1 MAVFPIYEDFFR
13 FLEVLE
19 VGEDPWEVYEE
30 MYFRPHK
37 NFFGAYWRTF
47 FPLMDVRTL
56 QDRVRQVRRGHYAAL
71 EHLIGQ
77 SRPEDIVQENLSRC
91 RAHLPRLPEPDVY
104 LIVGFFSADGF
115 VVNVNSRPA
124 IGIGLERFKDF
135 RLLDIILAHEYCHC
149 ARYLAL
155 GSCAETEPET
165 LGQKLLSEGLS
176 VYFSQRV
183 YPQRRL
189 FDHLLMSRRR
199 LNWCQQNEQLLKT
212 TAERELTSSRLVPV
226 FFQRGKPG
234 AGIPPR
240 TGMYLAYRLVER
252 ALSEMREE
260 EFEELLTTRDI
271 MAIWPADSSGR

>member
-19 VGEDPWEVYEE
+19 AVEDPWEVYEE

-56 QDRVRQVRRGHYAAL
+56 QDRVRQVRRGHYATL
-71 EHLIGQ
+71 EHLINQ
-77 SRPEDIVQENLSRC
+77 SRPEDIVQENLSCC
-91 RAHLPRLPEPDVY
+91 RAHLPKLPEPDVY
-104 LIVGFFSADGF
+104 LMVGFFSADGF
-115 VVNVNSRPA
+115 VVNVKSRPA

-135 RLLDIILAHEYCHC
+135 RHLDIILAHEYCHC
-149 ARYLAL
+149 ARRLAL
-155 GSCAETEPET
+155 ASSTETEPET

-176 VYFSQRV
+176 VYFSKRI

-199 LNWCQQNEQLLKT
+199 LNWCQQNEALLKSM
-212 TAERELTSSRLVPV
+212 AERELTSSRLVPV

-240 TGMYLAYRLVER
+240 TGMYLAYRLVAR
-252 ALSEMREE
+252 ALLEGREGA
-260 EFEELLTTRDI
+260 FEELLTARDI
-271 MAIWPADSSGR
+271 RAIWPIEKFGR